1 MFGCTTL
8 VLIAFG
14 CAGTIG
20 SEETRAP
27 AASAGDEPPPTA
39 AAQAPEEEVRP
50 ARGRIVVQA
59 KCAGKSVVAV
69 GKMPIERGLIV
80 DFKMGQEFS
89 AEVGTRHIEVTLDDD
104 SALIDRPTLQIEVP
118 VEERK
123 TSQVEAVFPWAKVQL
138 NVLVNGTVQP
148 PTSVKLIRKGEVVAE
163 VKSSTPHFLVSP
175 GNYEADVQLKAK
187 TVRVKGLVF
196 FEGTEQVVPVRV
208 TR

>member
-8 VLIAFG
+8 ALIAFS
-14 CAGTIG
+14 CAGASG
-20 SEETRAP
+20 SDETRAP
-27 AASAGDEPPPTA
+27 AASAGDEPPPMA
-39 AAQAPEEEVRP
+39 AEAVPEEEVKP

-59 KCAGKSVVAV
+59 KCAGKPVVAV
-69 GKMPIERGLIV
+69 GKMPIERDLVV

-104 SALIDRPTLQIEVP
+104 SALIDRPTLQLEVP

-123 TSQVEAVFPWAKVQL
+123 TTQVDAVFPWAKVQL
-138 NVLVNGTVQP
+138 NVLVHGTVQP

-163 VKSSTPHFLVSP
+163 VKSSGPAFLVSP
-175 GNYEADVQLKAK
+175 GNYEADVLLKGK

-196 FEGTEQVVPVRV
+196 FEGTEQTVPVRAKL
-208 TR
+208 